1 MKEATQEE
9 FINEGMSDESQEE
22 LTYEDEEIVESL
34 ADLQNEFEEIM
45 TEVGEVIESTP
56 PQHLSR
62 LFARALTIQNELLKR
77 FFSTVSSHLSQEAE
91 LADRRESKATTR

>member
-9 FINEGMSDESQEE
+9 FINEGMSDEFQEE
-22 LTYEDEEIVESL
+22 LTYEDEQIVESL
-34 ADLQNEFEEIM
+34 VDLQNEFEEIM
-45 TEVGEVIESTP
+45 TEVGKVIESTP
-56 PQHLSR
+56 PQDLPR

-91 LADRRESKATTR
+91 RADRPQS